1 MTQDTQESTT
11 SPAAVTSTPCYACGA
26 KVLAGDDSCLVCGAK
41 RRNELEVCCELV
53 IAESLSTGHAETHS
67 QLMLEVLEQYNELL
81 AKHQEMTHRLESWLE
96 AYPLE
101 IFPEPNMSLVREC
114 LKEGGHTLDAV
125 SASNMRHVLNGVA
138 GIIGSKVRK

>member
-1 MTQDTQESTT
+1 
-11 SPAAVTSTPCYACGA
+11 V
-26 KVLAGDDSCLVCGAK
+26 CLVCGAK

-67 QLMLEVLEQYNELL
+67 QLMMEVLEQLNEQR
-81 AKHQEMTHRLESWLE
+81 AKHDEMVNRMENWLQ
-96 AYPLE
+96 AYPLD
-101 IFPEPNMSLVREC
+101 IFPEPNMELVREC

-125 SASNMRHVLNGVA
+125 SASNMRHVLNGLA